1 VNQPARARPRRA
13 IGVAA
18 LAPLLAL
25 LAAFGVATAQ
35 DALPLHDFAGG
46 APAGTDPA
54 GNDVGFVTWQDGSST
69 LELSVVDVEPGTDL
83 ALPDQDGTVTVFSVL
98 HDIDSW
104 GGFTH
109 AFSDAAATAWQ
120 PRDLSAYD
128 GIRFWYKGDGRGGT
142 VQLDLF
148 DNRNV
153 ELPGDSAE
161 RYAYRFVDD
170 ATDWRQVEVPFDELF
185 RRTDFQPGGAPD
197 DGLTLSESWGW
208 ALGFPPG
215 EAVSYVYGI
224 EAYGVTGASAEDTL
238 TVQFASPVF
247 RLPESGEVE
256 VVLEL
261 SAVSEEAVSVRAFVQ
276 ADTATAMRDIVTRS
290 ELIVFPPGETEA
302 SLTVRAIDDGKHEG
316 DERALVSLGDQRGA
330 DLGFQRRAILVI
342 TDDDPPVAGQVAD
355 FEAGTGPFASDG
367 AELTTAEL
375 LATTNQARPDQERF
389 ENVLVAD
396 GGDAPF
402 RLTADLAYRQDWRDG
417 EALSLWFHGRGD
429 GSEVTV
435 TLLDDALDGSTSA
448 AGWEPFFADEF
459 DAPAG
464 TPPDWSVW
472 APELGDG
479 TADGIPGWGN
489 DELQAYTD
497 RPENVAH
504 DGEGNLVIRARVSD
518 GDAPECYYGGPC
530 AYTSARLITM
540 DTVEFT
546 YGRVE
551 ARMRLPYG
559 QGIWPAFW
567 LLGADVAEVGWPAS
581 GEIDVM
587 ENVGREPSTVHG
599 TIHGP
604 GYSGGDAIGRPFEV
618 AEGER
623 FADAFHVFA
632 LEWEPGA
639 LRWYVD
645 GEPYSTVTPADIPTG
660 TAWVYDHPFFLILNV
675 AVGGNWPGYPDDT
688 TTFPQTMAVDYVRVL
703 RPADVA
709 ERFEATFADDVEGWR
724 RVELPFDAF
733 VRADEQPEG
742 APRDG
747 LGLERVSG
755 LTMELAAG
763 APIRIDDLRVVGD

>member
-1 VNQPARARPRRA
+1 MNRPSSERRRRA
-13 IGVAA
+13 IGLGV
-18 LAPLLAL
+18 LPLL
-25 LAAFGVATAQ
+25 LAVLASFGVATAQ
-35 DALPLHDFAGG
+35 DVLPLHDFADGVPVG
-46 APAGTDPA
+46 KDPA
-54 GNDVGFVTWQDGSST
+54 GNDVGFQVWQDGSST
-69 LELSVVDVEPGTDL
+69 LDLTAEEVAVDGEL
-83 ALPDQDGTVTVFSVL
+83 ALPAQQEAVSVLRVL

-109 AFSDAAATAWQ
+109 AFSDAAATAWR

-142 VQLDLF
+142 VQFDLF
-148 DNRNV
+148 DNRNP

-161 RYAYRFVDD
+161 RYALRFVDD
-170 ATDWRQVEVPFDELF
+170 TTEWRQVEVPFDELF

-197 DGLTLSESWGW
+197 DGLTVSESWGW

-215 EAVSYVYGI
+215 EGVSYVYGV
-224 EAYGVTGASAEDTL
+224 EAYGASGGAAADEV

-247 RLPESGEVE
+247 RLPESGDVE
-256 VVLEL
+256 VGLEL
-261 SAVSEEAVSVRAFVQ
+261 SAPSEEAVSVRVFVQ

-290 ELIVFPPGETEA
+290 ELLVFPPGATEV
-302 SLTVRAIDDGKHEG
+302 SFTVRAIDDGKHEA
-316 DERALVSLGDQRGA
+316 DERALVSLGNQRGA

-342 TDDDPPVAGQVAD
+342 ADDDPPVPGQVAD
-355 FEAGTGPFASDG
+355 FEAGTDPFTSAD

-375 LATTNQARPDQERF
+375 LATTPMARPDQERF

-402 RLTADLAYRQDWRDG
+402 RLTADLAYRQDWSDG
-417 EALSLWFHGRGD
+417 EALAFWYEGRGD

-435 TLLDDALDGSTSA
+435 TTLDDVLDENASA
-448 AGWEPFFADEF
+448 AGWVPFFADEF
-459 DAPAG
+459 DAPGG
-464 TPPDWSVW
+464 TSPDWSVW
-472 APELGDG
+472 TPEVGDG
-479 TADGIPGWGN
+479 TANDIPGWGN

-497 RPENVAH
+497 RSENVAH
-504 DGEGNLVIRARVSD
+504 DGEGNLVITARASD

-530 AYTSARLITM
+530 AYTSARLITL
-540 DTVEFT
+540 DEVEFT

-551 ARMRLPYG
+551 ARMKLPFG

-604 GYSGGDAIGRPFEV
+604 GYSGGNAIGRPYELS
-618 AEGER
+618 EGER
-623 FADAFHVFA
+623 FADDFHVFA

-645 GEPYSTVTPADIPTG
+645 GELFSTVTPDDVPTG
-660 TAWVYDHPFFLILNV
+660 TEWVYDHPFFLIFNI

-688 TTFPQTMAVDYVRVL
+688 TTFPQTMEIDYVRVL
-703 RPADVA
+703 QPADVA
-709 ERFEATFADDVEGWR
+709 ERFEATFTDDVEGWR
-724 RVELPFDAF
+724 RVDLPFDAF
-733 VRADEQPEG
+733 VRADEQPAG
-742 APRDG
+742 APNDG

-755 LTMELAAG
+755 LAMEFAAG
-763 APIRIDDLRVVGD
+763 APVRIDDLRIVGD